1 MMIGATKLSEPGAM
15 HPAMITMHSP
25 SASRGSPDPRNGRSA
40 GIRLSLAIA
49 CSSLGAPVIDW
60 RPAPKVESTMP
71 TRTMYSCGHDTTA
84 ESSTEFFAART
95 SREATAPYM
104 KVVSR

>member
-1 MMIGATKLSEPGAM
+1 MISGATALMLPSMMQPKEIMNVAM
-15 HPAMITMHSP
+15 SGR
-25 SASRGSPDPRNGRSA
+25 RGSPLPWKNLRA